1 LERDIRRLGAFFVF
15 RDSNAVALG
24 FVKTDLVSMSCMRYD
39 IIMYLARMKIKDQ
52 THYYI
57 RETYPDG
64 MCLKSRDV
72 FHLGTDPSKHIIYL
86 GAHGYYYDEAIEE
99 TLAQFGLY
107 PDQDEL
113 DHIFWDFLD
122 PEIKRVIR
130 GFQRSFDNAK
140 AELSE
145 PHPQVHMFDK
155 RRIHYLK
162 FAQMDQRNL
171 GKMPLKVF
179 NVLHGKSRD
188 EIEQYFLVEERIL
201 RPNELRTYVYTIFDL
216 QRFFLELIATQ
227 RPDDLNQIKMDEF
240 FVDAVCRLNDDEK
253 FWAGMETSDRLQD
266 YLIKYVIMYFDNEF
280 PRRSLFQDYLRDFMN
295 RHRTYLPPKKVRVN
309 MEEAA
314 RLFET
319 SWENL
324 KQMDLKGF
332 NRLYRKM
339 ALKHH
344 PDKGGSSE
352 KFVKLTKYY
361 HGLLRKKTP

>member
-1 LERDIRRLGAFFVF
+1 
-15 RDSNAVALG
+15 
-24 FVKTDLVSMSCMRYD
+24 MSWMRYGID
-39 IIMYLARMKIKDQ
+39 MYLARTKVKDR

-64 MCLKSRDV
+64 AYLKSRDV
-72 FHLGTDPSKHIIYL
+72 FDLGTDPSKYIVYL

-99 TLAQFGLY
+99 TLSQFGLY

-113 DHIFWDFLD
+113 DRIFWDFLD

-130 GFQRSFDNAK
+130 GFQRRSGKTKTDSP
-140 AELSE
+140 ESY
-145 PHPQVHMFDK
+145 PQVHIFDK

-162 FAQMDQRNL
+162 FAQIDQRNL
-171 GKMPLKVF
+171 GKMPPTLF

-188 EIEQYFLVEERIL
+188 EIEQYFMVQERIL
-201 RPNELRTYVYTIFDL
+201 HPNELKAYVYTIFDL
-216 QRFFLELIATQ
+216 QKFFLDVIAAQ
-227 RPDDLNQIKMDEF
+227 RPQDLNQIKMDEF
-240 FVDAVCRLNDDEK
+240 FIDAVCGLNDDKK
-253 FWAGMETSDRLQD
+253 FWSGMETSDRLQD

-280 PRRSLFQDYLRDFMN
+280 LRRSLFQDYLHDFMN

-324 KQMDLKGF
+324 KKMDLKCF

-361 HGLLRKKTP
+361 HGLLRKKK

>member
-1 LERDIRRLGAFFVF
+1 
-15 RDSNAVALG
+15 
-24 FVKTDLVSMSCMRYD
+24 MRYD
-39 IIMYLARMKIKDQ
+39 SAIMYLAKIKIKDQ

-64 MCLKSRDV
+64 SYLKSRDV

-86 GAHGYYYDEAIEE
+86 GGHGYYYDEAIEE

-113 DHIFWDFLD
+113 DHIFWDFLN

-140 AELSE
+140 TDLSE
-145 PHPQVHMFDK
+145 PHSQVHMFDK

-162 FAQMDQRNL
+162 FAQMDQRGL
-171 GKMPLKVF
+171 SKMPPKLFK
-179 NVLHGKSRD
+179 VLHGKSRD
-188 EIEQYFLVEERIL
+188 EVEQYFLVQERIL
-201 RPNELRTYVYTIFDL
+201 HPNELRSYVYTIFDL
-216 QRFFLELIATQ
+216 QRFFLDAVAAQRTQ
-227 RPDDLNQIKMDEF
+227 DLNQIKMDEF
-240 FVDAVCRLNDDEK
+240 FIDTICRLNDDK
-253 FWAGMETSDRLQD
+253 NFWAGMEMSHRLQD
-266 YLIKYVIMYFDNEF
+266 YLVKYVIMYFDNEF
-280 PRRSLFQDYLRDFMN
+280 SRRSLFQDYLYEYMN
-295 RHRTYLPPKKVRVN
+295 HHRTYLPPKKVRMN

-319 SWENL
+319 SWEKL
-324 KQMDLKGF
+324 KKMDLKCF

-344 PDKGGSSE
+344 PDKGGDHE
-352 KFVKLTKYY
+352 TFVKLTQYY
-361 HGLLRKKTP
+361 QGLLRKKIP

>member
-1 LERDIRRLGAFFVF
+1 
-15 RDSNAVALG
+15 
-24 FVKTDLVSMSCMRYD
+24 MHYD
-39 IIMYLARMKIKDQ
+39 NIIMYLARMKIKDQ

-64 MCLKSRDV
+64 SHLKSRDV
-72 FHLGTDPSKHIIYL
+72 FDLGTDPSKHIIYL
-86 GAHGYYYDEAIEE
+86 GGHGYYYDEAIEE

-130 GFQRSFDNAK
+130 GFHRSFGNSKTDLP
-140 AELSE
+140 ET
-145 PHPQVHMFDK
+145 HPRFHVFDK

-171 GKMPLKVF
+171 SKMPLKLF
-179 NVLHGKSRD
+179 KVLHGKSRD
-188 EIEQYFLVEERIL
+188 EIEQYFLVQERIL
-201 RPNELRTYVYTIFDL
+201 QPNELRTYVYTIFDL
-216 QRFFLELIATQ
+216 QLFFSEVIAAQ
-227 RPDDLNQIKMDEF
+227 RPQHLNQIKMDEF
-240 FVDAVCRLNDDEK
+240 FIDAVCRLNDDEN
-253 FWAGMETSDRLQD
+253 FWAGMEISQRLRD
-266 YLIKYVIMYFDNEF
+266 YLVKYVIMYFDNEF
-280 PRRSLFQDYLRDFMN
+280 PRRSLFQDYLHEFMN

-319 SWENL
+319 SWEKL
-324 KQMDLKGF
+324 KQMDLKCF

-344 PDKGGSSE
+344 PDKGGDHE
-352 KFVKLTKYY
+352 TFVKLTKYY
-361 HGLLRKKTP
+361 QGLLQKKLR

>member
-1 LERDIRRLGAFFVF
+1 
-15 RDSNAVALG
+15 
-24 FVKTDLVSMSCMRYD
+24 MSCMRYD
-39 IIMYLARMKIKDQ
+39 CIIMYLARMKIKDQ

-64 MCLKSRDV
+64 TCLKCRDV

-86 GAHGYYYDEAIEE
+86 DAHGYYYDEAIEE

-140 AELSE
+140 TDLSE

-155 RRIHYLK
+155 RRIHYLR

-188 EIEQYFLVEERIL
+188 EIEQYFLGQERIL
-201 RPNELRTYVYTIFDL
+201 RPNELRIYVYTIFDL

-240 FVDAVCRLNDDEK
+240 FVDAVCRLNDDKK

-319 SWENL
+319 SREKL
-324 KQMDLKGF
+324 KQMDLKCF

-344 PDKGGSSE
+344 PDKGGDHE
-352 KFVKLTKYY
+352 TFVKFTKYY
-361 HGLLRKKTP
+361 HGLLRKKK

>member
-1 LERDIRRLGAFFVF
+1 
-15 RDSNAVALG
+15 
-24 FVKTDLVSMSCMRYD
+24 
-39 IIMYLARMKIKDQ
+39 MYLARMKIKDQ

-72 FHLGTDPSKHIIYL
+72 FDLGTDPSKYIVYL
-86 GAHGYYYDEAIEE
+86 GAHGYYYDEVIEDA
-99 TLAQFGLY
+99 LAQFGLY

-130 GFQRSFDNAK
+130 GFQRSFGKSKTDSP
-140 AELSE
+140 ETY
-145 PHPQVHMFDK
+145 PQVHIFDK

-162 FAQMDQRNL
+162 FAQIDQRNL
-171 GKMPLKVF
+171 SKMPFKVF

-188 EIEQYFLVEERIL
+188 EIEQYFMVQERIL
-201 RPNELRTYVYTIFDL
+201 QPNERKAYVYTIFDL
-216 QRFFLELIATQ
+216 QDFFLGVIATQ
-227 RPDDLNQIKMDEF
+227 RPQDLNQIKMDEF
-240 FVDAVCRLNDDEK
+240 FIDAVCRLNDDKK

-266 YLIKYVIMYFDNEF
+266 YLIKYVIMYFDTEF
-280 PRRSLFQDYLRDFMN
+280 SRRSLFQDYLYDFMN

-314 RLFET
+314 KLFET

-324 KQMDLKGF
+324 KKMDLKCF

-344 PDKGGSSE
+344 PDQGGNPE
-352 KFVKLTKYY
+352 KFVRLTKYY
-361 HGLLRKKTP
+361 HGLLQKKK